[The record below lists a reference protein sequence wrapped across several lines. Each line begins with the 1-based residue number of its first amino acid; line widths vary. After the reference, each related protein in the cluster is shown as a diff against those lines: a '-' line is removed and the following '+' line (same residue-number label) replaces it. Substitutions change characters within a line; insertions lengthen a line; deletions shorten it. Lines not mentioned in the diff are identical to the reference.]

1 MMFGFLTKDANLS
14 FGENSWHNLLMRLS
28 ESSCREAIVVVLCSP
43 GRVVRVRDC
52 ASQVVG
58 SIPTQGTSTSVLVT
72 LNPYGIG

>member
-1 MMFGFLTKDANLS
+1 MVV
-14 FGENSWHNLLMRLS
+14 
-28 ESSCREAIVVVLCSP
+28 SSIIQPIHIQFFSP

-52 ASQVVG
+52 ASRVVG